1 MDLKNMIWV
10 GLGGMLGAVARYIFG
25 LLIKSATF
33 PYATGVVNIV
43 GALIMGL
50 IMGLTIK
57 GQISPSLRLF
67 LATGICGGFTTFS
80 AFAWENLE
88 LLQQQRYGSFLVYT
102 LGTLA
107 LGIAATAIGYLL
119 AKWKPAL
126 IFAKII
132 YMEANKST
140 AKYWAICFFWLAVM
154 ITLLVVYREFFWL
167 ALPGTVTYFAKAM
180 DLM

>member
-1 MDLKNMIWV
+1 MS
-10 GLGGMLGAVARYIFG
+10 G
-25 LLIKSATF
+25 LLEPSVKIEIEIQRQEKKGEAC
-33 PYATGVVNIV
+33 PVATGVVNIV

-119 AKWKPAL
+119 AK
-126 IFAKII
+126 
-132 YMEANKST
+132 
-140 AKYWAICFFWLAVM
+140 
-154 ITLLVVYREFFWL
+154 
-167 ALPGTVTYFAKAM
+167 
-180 DLM
+180 